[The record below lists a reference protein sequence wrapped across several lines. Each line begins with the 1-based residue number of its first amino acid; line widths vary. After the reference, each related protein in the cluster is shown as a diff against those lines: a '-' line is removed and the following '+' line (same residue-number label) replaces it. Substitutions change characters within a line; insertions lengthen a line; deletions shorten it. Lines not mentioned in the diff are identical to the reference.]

1 MLNLFLNKRV
11 WARSVISF
19 RAFFLQLETRIGRV
33 LLPIDPDALTV
44 ERLIS
49 SQAAYPELARS
60 AAVQIYHANACRSL
74 DDPVSHYPTLDALGR
89 LKQQRFEGEKLDIT
103 AADFLESLGQHTNA
117 LLMSDPQP
125 AAAPVSLPAQGRTR
139 NRREAPVGE

>member
-60 AAVQIYHANACRSL
+60 AAVQIYHAISCLSL
-74 DDPVSHYPTLDALGR
+74 DDPVSLYTSLVAL
-89 LKQQRFEGEKLDIT
+89 F
-103 AADFLESLGQHTNA
+103 H
-117 LLMSDPQP
+117 LLQ
-125 AAAPVSLPAQGRTR
+125 LLL
-139 NRREAPVGE
+139 